1 MMLTLTSPRET
12 PLHGWPAGVKL
23 AGLCLFTLGLFQLN
37 SPFWLAGVALAVMG
51 AHLMLGRDI
60 ALAGLRLLRPLWPFA
75 LVVAVWHL
83 VLRDPSGGAVILL
96 RMAIAVAAAN
106 LVTMTTRLSDM
117 LAVLMRLLS
126 PLSRLGLP
134 GDRIALAVALVI
146 RFIPVLTE
154 RITLIRAAWSARSP
168 RRPGWRLL
176 IPAALA
182 ALDEAEHVAE
192 SLRAR
197 GGAG

>member
-12 PLHGWPAGVKL
+12 PLHGWPAGAKL

-96 RMAIAVAAAN
+96 RIGIAVAAAN

-146 RFIPVLTE
+146 RFIPVLTD
-154 RITLIRAAWSARSP
+154 RITLIRGAWSARSP

>member
-1 MMLTLTSPRET
+1 MLTLTSPRET
-12 PLHGWPAGVKL
+12 PLHGWPAGAKL
-23 AGLCLFTLGLFQLN
+23 AALCLFTLALFQVT
-37 SPFWLAGVALAVMG
+37 SPLWLAGVAVALTFGHLA
-51 AHLMLGRDI
+51 LGRDI
-60 ALAGLRLLRPLWPFA
+60 GAAGLRLLRPLWPFA
-75 LVVAVWHL
+75 LIVALWHL
-83 VLRDPSGGAVILL
+83 ALRDPSGGAVILL
-96 RMAIAVAAAN
+96 RMGITVAAAN

-117 LAVLMRLLS
+117 LAVLMRLLA
-126 PLSRLGLP
+126 PLSRFGLP

-146 RFIPVLTE
+146 RFIPVLSD
-154 RITLIRAAWSARSP
+154 RIALIRTAWSARSP
-168 RRPGWRLL
+168 RPPGWRLM

>member
-1 MMLTLTSPRET
+1 MLTLTSPRET

-23 AGLCLFTLGLFQLN
+23 AGLCLFTLALFQLTA
-37 SPFWLAGVALAVMG
+37 PLWLVGVAVALALG
-51 AHLMLGRDI
+51 HLALGRDI
-60 ALAGLRLLRPLWPFA
+60 AAAGFGLLRPLWPFA
-75 LVVAVWHL
+75 LIVTVWHL
-83 VLRDPSGGAVILL
+83 ILHDPSGGAVILL
-96 RMAIAVAAAN
+96 RMGSAVAAAN

-117 LAVLMRLLS
+117 LAVLMRLVA

-146 RFIPVLTE
+146 RFIPVLSD
-154 RITLIRAAWSARSP
+154 RIALIRSAWFARSLRP
-168 RRPGWRLL
+168 PGWRLL
-176 IPAALA
+176 VPAALA

>member
-1 MMLTLTSPRET
+1 MMLTLTSERET
-12 PLHGWPAGVKL
+12 ALHHWPAGAKL
-23 AGLCLFTLGLFQLN
+23 AALCLFTLALFQLT
-37 SPFWLAGVALAVMG
+37 SPLALVGVAVALALG
-51 AHLMLGRDI
+51 HLVLGRDI

-75 LVVAVWHL
+75 LIVALWHL

-96 RMAIAVAAAN
+96 RMAAALAAAN
-106 LVTMTTRLSDM
+106 LITMTTRLSDM
-117 LAVLMRLLS
+117 LAVLMRVLS
-126 PLSRLGLP
+126 PLTRLGLP

-146 RFIPVLTE
+146 RFIPVLSD
-154 RITLIRAAWSARSP
+154 RIALIRSAWSARSP
-168 RRPGWRLL
+168 RPPGWRIL